1 MLPVIELCK
10 NGIAVCLAFLLN
22 VLVQIFF
29 FNAIYILLCDYVKI
43 YFSILAL
50 MDTEVVSRLGQLEPH
65 CYACSHGLE
74 PIRTHFVGNIH
85 RNRALQSGGE
95 SASSN

>member
-1 MLPVIELCK
+1 MPCF
-10 NGIAVCLAFLLN
+10 LAQRSSSDFF
-22 VLVQIFF
+22 FF
-29 FNAIYILLCDYVKI
+29 FNAVYILLCDYVKI

-74 PIRTHFVGNIH
+74 PIRTHLVGNVH
-85 RNRALQSGGE
+85 RNRTLESGGE